1 MTLFCKALL
10 CGREKKFYSLAF
22 FTHLYYNNGM
32 RKFKYNHHIV
42 VYALL
47 ILILIA
53 TIVGGYFAINGI
65 ILNTEIQKILAYSAL
80 AIIDLFLFIVVLGVL
95 FFSWYQIK
103 KDKIVIRLGVFTFFW
118 NIEEVASLTHLID
131 LKKLLVTFKDG
142 KYFFAVISTAQIEE
156 FIKAVREI
164 NPDANFEIGYTTPQ
178 KK

>member
-10 CGREKKFYSLAF
+10 GSREKKLYSLAF
-22 FTHLYYNNGM
+22 SVQLYYNKGM
-32 RKFKYNHHIV
+32 RKFKYNHHIA

-47 ILILIA
+47 VLILIA

-65 ILNTEIQKILAYSAL
+65 ILNTELQKILAYSAL
-80 AIIDLFLFIVVLGVL
+80 TAIDLFLLVVVLGVM

-103 KDKIVIRLGVFTFFW
+103 KDKIIIRLGVFAFSW
-118 NIEEVASLTHLID
+118 KVEEVASLTHLID

-142 KYFFAVISTAQIEE
+142 KYFFAVISKAQIEE
-156 FIKAVREI
+156 FIKAIREI
-164 NPDANFEIGYTTPQ
+164 NLDVSFEIGYTTPQ